1 MILFKSCPRCS
12 GDRSM
17 EQDFY
22 GWYVLCLT
30 CGYVTYPE
38 LGLAREGVR
47 AAERHRPTALREVTG
62 QQRARPGHAGYRA
75 ESRA

>member
-12 GDRSM
+12 GDRSL

-38 LGLAREGVR
+38 FGLRRARP
-47 AAERHRPTALREVTG
+47 AERPHQTALREITG
-62 QQRARPGHAGYRA
+62 QRRA
-75 ESRA
+75 

>member
-1 MILFKSCPRCS
+1 MIIFKSCPRCS
-12 GDRSM
+12 GDRSL

-38 LGLAREGVR
+38 TGLALGGVGP
-47 AAERHRPTALREVTG
+47 AERPRQTALREATG
-62 QQRARPGHAGYRA
+62 RRQA
-75 ESRA
+75 

>member
-12 GDRSM
+12 GDRSL

-38 LGLAREGVR
+38 FGLGREDGR
-47 AAERHRPTALREVTG
+47 LGERPHQTALRWSTG
-62 QQRARPGHAGYRA
+62 QRPA
-75 ESRA
+75 